1 MNKPR
6 ILVLAAA
13 GRTGMPV
20 ALQLLD
26 EGFPVTA
33 LVHQADQRSERLKA
47 KGADI
52 VVGSLTD
59 INDMRTAMAGAR
71 RAYFCVPYEE
81 GNLKAATIFTVVAA
95 EQPLEAVVAMSQW
108 LSNPNHPAVHTRSL
122 DGCQDQLLAPMQEGK
137 AFCPACGHIGER
149 QGIQETALSIF
160 TTVGH
165 QVRFQKAGTGL
176 IPRLECTDRDLLLQ
190 ERSGSALWRDR
201 AGLLCAENAADD
213 LLLLHSWKGVGY
225 GTYPRSGG
233 AHAAPALQVRWGER
247 G

>member
-33 LVHQADQRSERLKA
+33 FVHQADQRSERLKA

-71 RAYFCVPYEE
+71 RAYFCVP
-81 GNLKAATIFTVVAA
+81 N
-95 EQPLEAVVAMSQW
+95 EAGETW
-108 LSNPNHPAVHTRSL
+108 SNDA
-122 DGCQDQLLAPMQEGK
+122 
-137 AFCPACGHIGER
+137 
-149 QGIQETALSIF
+149 
-160 TTVGH
+160 
-165 QVRFQKAGTGL
+165 
-176 IPRLECTDRDLLLQ
+176 
-190 ERSGSALWRDR
+190 
-201 AGLLCAENAADD
+201 
-213 LLLLHSWKGVGY
+213 
-225 GTYPRSGG
+225 
-233 AHAAPALQVRWGER
+233 
-247 G
+247 